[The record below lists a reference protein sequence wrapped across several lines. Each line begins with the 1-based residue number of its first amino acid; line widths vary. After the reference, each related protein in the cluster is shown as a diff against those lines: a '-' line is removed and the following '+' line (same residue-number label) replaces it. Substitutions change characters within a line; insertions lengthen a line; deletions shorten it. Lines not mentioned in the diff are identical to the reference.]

1 MSTAANKE
9 ISTPFRPPGT
19 PDPSPLTTPVA
30 VPPTVGET
38 LLKGSLLIQRITGSQ
53 QIVWQKRTVELTKD
67 VLMISKNEKLAAI
80 ISLKQIG
87 SVKLIGNIRDELG
100 DGVTFQVLSTFL
112 TSSLDKSYHI
122 SLKCIHLFRC
132 LLKAKRTYCEVS
144 QREMPSSG

>member
-100 DGVTFQVLSTFL
+100 DGVTFQVLSTL
-112 TSSLDKSYHI
+112 SNLNESYRI
-122 SLKCIHLFRC
+122 SLKCIHRFRC
-132 LLKAKRTYCEVS
+132 LLKAKLTYCEVS